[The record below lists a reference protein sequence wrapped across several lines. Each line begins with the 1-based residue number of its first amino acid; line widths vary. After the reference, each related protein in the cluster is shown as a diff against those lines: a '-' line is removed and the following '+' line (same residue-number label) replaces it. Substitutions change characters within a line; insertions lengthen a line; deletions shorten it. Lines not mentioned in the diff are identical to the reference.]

1 MSKTAVVVDDEPI
14 IRLDLSQ
21 MLEELGLTV
30 VADAADGFDAVE
42 ACRLHI
48 PDVVLLDLNM
58 PVFDGMSAA
67 ETIINESLAG
77 AVIAVTAFADPPF
90 IERAAMIGMTGY
102 IVKPI
107 EQRLLLPAIEVALAQ
122 SARLRAAQN
131 EARAAEKRLSGLRII
146 DHAKALLAKEKQI
159 TEAEAYRVLQQM
171 AMEKRCSMAQ
181 LAEALVERSSGRAVI
196 NEAKALLMQKRG
208 LSEQNA
214 HTLLVRLAEK
224 HQKSLAEI
232 ARAVVHKGG
241 AL

>member
-1 MSKTAVVVDDEPI
+1 MGKTAIVVDDEPI

-30 VADAADGFDAVE
+30 VGDAADGFDAVE
-42 ACRLHI
+42 ACRLHA

-58 PVFDGMSAA
+58 PVFDGLSAA
-67 ETIINESLAG
+67 EAIISESLAG
-77 AVIAVTAFADPPF
+77 AVVAVTAFADPPF
-90 IERAAMIGMTGY
+90 IERAVEIGVTGY

-131 EARAAEKRLSGLRII
+131 DVQAAEKKLAGLRHI

-159 TEAEAYRVLQQM
+159 TETEAYRELQQM
-171 AMEKRCSMAQ
+171 AMAKRCSMAQ
-181 LAEALVERSSGRAVI
+181 LAETLVERSTGRATI
-196 NEAKALLMQKRG
+196 NDAKALLMKKRG

-214 HTLLVRLAEK
+214 HALLAKLAGQEK
-224 HQKSLAEI
+224 KSLAEI
-232 ARAVVHKGG
+232 ARTVVNKGG
-241 AL
+241 LP

>member
-1 MSKTAVVVDDEPI
+1 MGKTAVVVDDEPI

-42 ACRLHI
+42 VCRLHV

-67 ETIINESLAG
+67 ETIIRESLAG

-90 IERAAMIGMTGY
+90 IERAAAIGVTGY

-107 EQRLLLPAIEVALAQ
+107 EQRLLLPTIEVALTQ

-131 EARAAEKRLSGLRII
+131 EAREAEKKLSGLRMVE
-146 DHAKALLAKEKQI
+146 HAKALLAKEKQI
-159 TEAEAYRVLQQM
+159 TEAEAYRELQQL
-171 AMEKRCSMAQ
+171 AMTKRCSMTQ
-181 LAEALVERSSGRAVI
+181 LAEALIERSTGRSAI
-196 NEAKALLMQKRG
+196 NEAKALIMQKRG
-208 LSEQNA
+208 ITEQNA
-214 HTLLVRLAEK
+214 HALLIKLSEQ

-232 ARAVVHKGG
+232 ARAVVRKRGQ
-241 AL
+241 L

>member
-1 MSKTAVVVDDEPI
+1 MGKTAVVVDDEPI

-21 MLEELGLTV
+21 MLEEMGLTV
-30 VADAADGFDAVE
+30 VGDAADGFDAVE

-67 ETIINESLAG
+67 ETIIGESLAG
-77 AVIAVTAFADPPF
+77 AVVAVTAFADPPY
-90 IERAAMIGMTGY
+90 IERAAAIGVTGY

-131 EARAAEKRLSGLRII
+131 EARAAEKKLTGLRLIE
-146 DHAKALLAKEKQI
+146 HAKALLAKEKQI
-159 TEAEAYRVLQQM
+159 TEAEAYRELQQM
-171 AMEKRCSMAQ
+171 AMAKRCSMTQ
-181 LAEALVERSSGRAVI
+181 LAEALIERSTGRSAI

-214 HTLLVRLAEK
+214 HALLVKLSEQ
-224 HQKSLAEI
+224 HQKSLAEM
-232 ARAVVHKGG
+232 ARAVVRKGG
-241 AL
+241 LL

>member
-1 MSKTAVVVDDEPI
+1 MGKTAIVVDDEPI

-30 VADAADGFDAVE
+30 VGDAADGFDAVE
-42 ACRLHI
+42 ACRLHA

-58 PVFDGMSAA
+58 PVFDGLSAA
-67 ETIINESLAG
+67 EAIISESLAG
-77 AVIAVTAFADPPF
+77 AVVAVTAFADPPF
-90 IERAAMIGMTGY
+90 IERAVAIGVTGY

-131 EARAAEKRLSGLRII
+131 DVQAAEKKLAGLRHI

-159 TEAEAYRVLQQM
+159 TETEAYRELQQM
-171 AMEKRCSMAQ
+171 AMAKRCSMAQ
-181 LAEALVERSSGRAVI
+181 LAETLVERSTGRATI
-196 NEAKALLMQKRG
+196 NDAKALLMKKRG

-214 HTLLVRLAEK
+214 HALLAKLAGQEK
-224 HQKSLAEI
+224 KGLAEI
-232 ARAVVHKGG
+232 ARTVVNKGG
-241 AL
+241 LP